1 MSTLHRQPRTP
12 AGDRKEFVVGETKRE
27 DVASPSDIEIRSG
40 GGSILDESVYMG
52 FEEIRDYVV
61 EDLRQEIAALRRAT
75 R

>member
-1 MSTLHRQPRTP
+1 M
-12 AGDRKEFVVGETKRE
+12 GETKRE